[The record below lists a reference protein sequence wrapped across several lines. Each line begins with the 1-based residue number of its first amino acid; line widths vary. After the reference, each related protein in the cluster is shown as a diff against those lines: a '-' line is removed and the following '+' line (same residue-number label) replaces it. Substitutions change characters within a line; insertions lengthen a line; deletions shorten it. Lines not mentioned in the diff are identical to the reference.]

1 MTNLEVIRSSVSHQN
16 DGHYQEFITLTY
28 KAQVVLLISC
38 NSDINKKK
46 YNVVLDVVNFWFG
59 HHCDDQLMNGLP
71 SNSLF

>member
-46 YNVVLDVVNFWFG
+46 YNVVNFWFG
-59 HHCDDQLMNGLP
+59 QHCDDQLMNGLP
-71 SNSLF
+71 TNSLS